1 MAGRG
6 STRWHG
12 YGVLSQSLTILGVE
26 RLSAE
31 AAATV
36 VSLELWIIVPAGL
49 FSLPAGINQT
59 RATLAA
65 LQHKPV
71 RVAAP

>member
-6 STRWHG
+6 SKRWHG

-71 RVAAP
+71 SVAAP